1 MKRANRLSKLRAA
14 FTANLG
20 LKAVSFAAAVFLV
33 AYQRS
38 QEDERTR
45 TVAFGLDVQLPDAT
59 KLKELMT
66 PIPPD
71 IRVTV
76 QGSLS
81 ALEELSGSSN
91 TLELDLRSGAVEH
104 VTFSPDQLK
113 LPPGTRIKAIQPANL
128 DLEWQNIIQREI
140 PIQTSVAG
148 EVAPGHE
155 LASAVVVPE
164 TTTLSGPEKAVDV
177 IQSVRVAPFDLSGLS
192 TGIYERQLAL
202 EAPPNRMT
210 YVGPTTVT
218 VSVHVRR
225 HVITANFAKIVVQ
238 VVGGGTM
245 VEVLPASVD
254 VSVKGAPE
262 VVNSLQP
269 DLILPRV
276 DVTGL
281 DTSKHGSA
289 ALPVVVDLSR
299 VEVITQPP
307 TVKVSW

>member
-1 MKRANRLSKLRAA
+1 MKRSNRLAKLRAA

-20 LKAVSFAAAVFLV
+20 LKAISFAAAVFLV

-45 TVAFGLDVQLPDAT
+45 TVAFGLDVQLPEAA
-59 KLKELMT
+59 KRKELMT

-81 ALEELSGSSN
+81 ALEELSASAN
-91 TLELDLRSGAVEH
+91 TLELDLRSGTVGH

-113 LPPGTRIKAIQPANL
+113 LPPGTRIKNIEPTTL
-128 DLEWQNIIQREI
+128 DLEWQNIIEREV

-155 LASAVVVPE
+155 LASAIVVPE
-164 TTTLSGPEKAVDV
+164 FTTLKGPEKVV
-177 IQSVRVAPFDLSGLS
+177 GVVQSVRVAPFDLSGLS

-202 EAPPNRMT
+202 EPAPTRTT
-210 YVGPTTVT
+210 YEGPTTVT

-225 HVITANFAKIVVQ
+225 HMVTANFAKLAVQ
-238 VVGGGTM
+238 VVGGGTAI
-245 VEVLPASVD
+245 EVLPASVD
-254 VSVKGAPE
+254 VSVKGIPE
-262 VVNSLQP
+262 VVNALQP
-269 DLILPRV
+269 DLVVPRV

-281 DTSKHGSA
+281 DTTRHGSA

-299 VEVITQPP
+299 VEVVTQPP

>member
-1 MKRANRLSKLRAA
+1 MKRTTRLNKLKSA

-20 LKAVSFAAAVFLV
+20 LKAISFAAAVFLV

-45 TVAFGLDVQLPDAT
+45 TVAFGLDVQLPDTT
-59 KLKELMT
+59 KRKELMT

-81 ALEELSGSSN
+81 ALEELSSSSN

-104 VTFSPDQLK
+104 VSFSPEQLK
-113 LPPGTRIKAIQPANL
+113 LPPGTRIKAIEPSSL
-128 DLEWQNIIQREI
+128 DLDWQNVIEREV
-140 PIQTSVAG
+140 PLQTSVAG

-155 LASAVVVPE
+155 VASAVVTPE
-164 TTTLSGPEKAVDV
+164 TTTLAGPEKVVDV
-177 IQSVRVAPFDLSGLS
+177 VQSVRVAAFDVSGLS
-192 TGIYERQLAL
+192 TGIYERQLAID
-202 EAPPNRMT
+202 AAPNRMT

-218 VSVHVRR
+218 VSVHIRR
-225 HVITANFAKIVVQ
+225 HMVTANFSKLVVQ
-238 VVGGGTM
+238 IVGGGTAI
-245 VEVLPASVD
+245 EVLPASVD

-269 DLILPRV
+269 DLIVPRV

-281 DTSKHGSA
+281 DTTKHGSA

-299 VEVITQPP
+299 VDVVTQPP

>member
-1 MKRANRLSKLRAA
+1 VKRATRLNKLRAA

-20 LKAVSFAAAVFLV
+20 LKAVSLAAAIFLV

-45 TVAFGLDVQLPDAT
+45 TVAFGLDVQLPEAA
-59 KLKELMT
+59 KRKELMT

-81 ALEELSGSSN
+81 ALEELSSSSN
-91 TLELDLRSGAVEH
+91 TLELDLRSGSVEH
-104 VTFSPDQLK
+104 VSFVPQQLK
-113 LPPGTRIKAIQPANL
+113 LPPGTRIKAIEPAAL
-128 DLEWQNIIQREI
+128 DLEWQNIVEREV

-148 EVAPGHE
+148 EVAAGHE
-155 LASAVVVPE
+155 LASAAVVPD
-164 TTTLSGPEKAVDV
+164 TTTLAGPEKVVDV
-177 IQSVRVAPFDLSGLS
+177 VQSVRVTAFDLSGLS

-202 EAPPNRMT
+202 EPAPTRMT

-225 HVITANFAKIVVQ
+225 RVVAANFAQVTVQ
-238 VVGGGTM
+238 VVGGGTAID
-245 VEVLPASVD
+245 VLPANVD
-254 VSVKGAPE
+254 VSVKGPPE
-262 VVNSLQP
+262 VVNSLRAEHVV
-269 DLILPRV
+269 PRV

-281 DTSKHGSA
+281 DTTKHGSA

-299 VEVITQPP
+299 VEVVTQPP

>member
-1 MKRANRLSKLRAA
+1 MKRATRFAKLRAA

-20 LKAVSFAAAVFLV
+20 LKAISLAAAIFLV

-45 TVAFGLDVQLPDAT
+45 TIAFGLDVQLPDAS
-59 KLKELMT
+59 KRRELMT

-81 ALEELSGSSN
+81 ALEELSSSAN
-91 TLELDLRSGAVEH
+91 TLELDLRSGGVQH
-104 VTFSPDQLK
+104 VAFSPDQLK
-113 LPPGTRIKAIQPANL
+113 LPPGTRIKSIQPAYL
-128 DLEWQNIIQREI
+128 DLEWQNIIQREV
-140 PIQTSVAG
+140 PIQTSVTG
-148 EVAPGHE
+148 DVAPGHE
-155 LASAVVVPE
+155 LASTDVVPE
-164 TTTLSGPEKAVDV
+164 TTTLSGPEKLVDV
-177 IQSVRVAPFDLSGLS
+177 VQSVRVAPFDLTGLQ

-202 EAPPNRMT
+202 DPAPTRMT

-225 HVITANFAKIVVQ
+225 EVMTANFSKLAVQ
-238 VVGGGTM
+238 IVGGTGI
-245 VEVLPASVD
+245 EVLPASVD

-262 VVNSLQP
+262 VVNTLQAE
-269 DLILPRV
+269 LIVPRV

-281 DTSKHGSA
+281 DLSKRGSA

-299 VEVITQPP
+299 VEVVTQPP